1 MGNAFMQ
8 INWLAILAATVA
20 TFILGGVWY
29 GVVTPKFY
37 TIALG
42 RENLPPQKMTPL
54 FILGPTVCNLI
65 ATITSAVLLRMLNIE
80 TIAGAV
86 SFGLLIGVG
95 YIISTCMMIA
105 INPNFPRPFLYTALN
120 APNFLISN
128 VMTCVILTVIQ

>member
-1 MGNAFMQ
+1 MANAFFQ
-8 INWLAILAATVA
+8 INWLAILAAIVP

-29 GVVTPKFY
+29 GVLTPKLY
-37 TIALG
+37 TVALG

-65 ATITSAVLLRMLNIE
+65 ATITTSVLLRILAID
-80 TIAGAV
+80 TVGAAA
-86 SFGLLIGVG
+86 SFGLLVGFG
-95 YIISTCMMIA
+95 YIVSTCMMIA

-128 VMTCVILTVIQ
+128 VMTCVILVLIP